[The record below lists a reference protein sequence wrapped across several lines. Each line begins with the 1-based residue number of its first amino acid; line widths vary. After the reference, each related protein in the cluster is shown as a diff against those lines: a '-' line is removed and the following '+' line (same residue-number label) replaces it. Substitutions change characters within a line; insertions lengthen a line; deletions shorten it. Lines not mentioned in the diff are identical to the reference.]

1 MQAGDGPARSRLWRV
16 DDGHAYKNRPKEAY
30 QMKKYERPSAEI
42 ELLREDIVTASG
54 DWEIG
59 EGGGDFGDLPNE

>member
-1 MQAGDGPARSRLWRV
+1 
-16 DDGHAYKNRPKEAY
+16 
-30 QMKKYERPSAEI
+30 MKKYERPSAEI

>member
-1 MQAGDGPARSRLWRV
+1 
-16 DDGHAYKNRPKEAY
+16 
-30 QMKKYERPSAEI
+30 MKKYEQPRVEI

-59 EGGGDFGDLPNE
+59 EGGGDFGDLPIS